1 MNTLIYH
8 LEADKI
14 DHKLIESIKAF
25 FGNRKIEI
33 SVKEEMSVDD
43 LIKKNHD
50 SKTYYEFS
58 SEEFD
63 DFANKILNEEKVDY
77 EKYMKTKS

>member
-14 DHKLIESIKAF
+14 DHKLLESIKAF

-33 SVKEEMSVDD
+33 SVKEEMSLDT
-43 LIKKNHD
+43 LIEKNRE
-50 SKTYYEFS
+50 SNTYYEFS
-58 SEEFD
+58 SEEFE
-63 DFANKILNEEKVDY
+63 DFADKILREEEVDY
-77 EKYMKTKS
+77 EKYKKIKA